1 MKQHTVFP
9 PEENYSPQSHRDHR
23 GFICFAH
30 RETPMGKTQAALKG
44 RMAEYLMLSAP
55 HDNDGIRLRRRKE
68 MYPEAQHLSVS
79 LNIDH

>member
-1 MKQHTVFP
+1 
-9 PEENYSPQSHRDHR
+9 
-23 GFICFAH
+23 
-30 RETPMGKTQAALKG
+30 MGKTQAALKG